1 MVDTKTQ
8 RNKGDKE
15 TIIDMEPV
23 KEQQKISFF
32 KTNNFI
38 LPLISVLFFVLI
50 STWLILDYLPNFFQE
65 HTNRINDLA
74 NTIQKINE
82 KENKKINILNQ
93 EIEILKNEIKNFD
106 LNRNEEA
113 KIEIKDLQK
122 SLLLVKEELKKVST
136 KLFVLEKEYKQVVDK
151 KDELKNKISPNNLTR
166 NNVNISENN
175 KNFKN
180 IENELI
186 MEAKNIIEK
195 LLAKKDLES
204 FSNEE
209 LNLIEQSYFEK
220 IKNYLAGFFMLRQY
234 SNDQSPRGLITK
246 AELELKSGNLYN
258 FLSLIKQLPDNWKVP
273 IKDFIFKLEKFLLS
287 IDKKSG

>member
-8 RNKGDKE
+8 RNKSDKE

-74 NTIQKINE
+74 NTIQKIDE

-151 KDELKNKISPNNLTR
+151 KDEPKNKISQNYFIR
-166 NNVNISENN
+166 NNGCVITTWRMSKQKKIRVVNMI
-175 KNFKN
+175 
-180 IENELI
+180 
-186 MEAKNIIEK
+186 
-195 LLAKKDLES
+195 
-204 FSNEE
+204 
-209 LNLIEQSYFEK
+209 Q
-220 IKNYLAGFFMLRQY
+220 
-234 SNDQSPRGLITK
+234 
-246 AELELKSGNLYN
+246 
-258 FLSLIKQLPDNWKVP
+258 
-273 IKDFIFKLEKFLLS
+273 
-287 IDKKSG
+287 IDKTVI